1 MEKVGVVICNYNK
14 ENDVRISIQSVLES
28 TYQDLHIYVVDNAS
42 TDASVAKIREKY
54 AKEAR
59 LTLICNDKNLG
70 GSGGFNTG
78 LREAFKNG
86 HEYLMCVDNDAFLDE
101 KCIEKLSDFLVTH
114 PDTGIAAAKIYH
126 TQEPDYIQQY
136 GSFLNWKDYC
146 VDSTYL
152 NRLEDGTLPEVVY
165 SDAVP
170 ACALMIRRSIVE
182 KIGFMPEENFLYWDD
197 TEWCYR
203 CTLAGYRIASVGAA
217 AACHAMG
224 AKKEDVNTFP
234 TYYAWRN
241 WIWFFLKYIP
251 DEQLEDMAQ
260 VFLNS
265 IFTIQYEGIYR
276 NESNRAKTVMAA
288 LDDALHGNL
297 GKAGEDRIFEMEH
310 TYDPLPVILTGKKS
324 LRIVFGE
331 YPRTAEN
338 LAWKVIRRYPECLVY
353 LTKAEG
359 EEVLRCEKDG
369 SFGAA
374 DEDALA
380 GCDAQIVLCEDI
392 FRQKDLSISSY
403 YMDVDENILA
413 TEEDAF
419 MVANYD
425 YCRNVFLFSQK
436 PLFLRLAREIRN
448 RFPKGSGICKQE

>member
-1 MEKVGVVICNYNK
+1 MV
-14 ENDVRISIQSVLES
+14 S
-28 TYQDLHIYVVDNAS
+28 T
-42 TDASVAKIREKY
+42 
-54 AKEAR
+54 
-59 LTLICNDKNLG
+59 
-70 GSGGFNTG
+70 
-78 LREAFKNG
+78 
-86 HEYLMCVDNDAFLDE
+86 
-101 KCIEKLSDFLVTH
+101 
-114 PDTGIAAAKIYH
+114 
-126 TQEPDYIQQY
+126 PDYIQQY

-152 NRLEDGTLPEVVY
+152 NRFEDGTL
-165 SDAVP
+165 
-170 ACALMIRRSIVE
+170 
-182 KIGFMPEENFLYWDD
+182 
-197 TEWCYR
+197 
-203 CTLAGYRIASVGAA
+203 AGYKIASVGAA

-224 AKKEDVNTFP
+224 AKKEDTNTFP

-251 DEQLEDMAQ
+251 DEQLEDMSQ

-324 LRIVFGE
+324 L
-331 YPRTAEN
+331 
-338 LAWKVIRRYPECLVY
+338 
-353 LTKAEG
+353 
-359 EEVLRCEKDG
+359 
-369 SFGAA
+369 
-374 DEDALA
+374 
-380 GCDAQIVLCEDI
+380 
-392 FRQKDLSISSY
+392 SISSY

-425 YCRNVFLFSQK
+425 YCRNKKDGFYPHNLTKYCFLH
-436 PLFLRLAREIRN
+436 RN
-448 RFPKGSGICKQE
+448 KI